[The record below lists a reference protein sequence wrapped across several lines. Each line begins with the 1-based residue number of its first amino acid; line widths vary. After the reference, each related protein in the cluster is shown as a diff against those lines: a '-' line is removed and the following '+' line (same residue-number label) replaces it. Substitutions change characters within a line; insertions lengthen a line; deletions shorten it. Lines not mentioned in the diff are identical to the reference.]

1 MVKGYNAQ
9 EADRYFTEPPE
20 STQVA
25 GSGHAKIILTC
36 DIEYKGKKVFENTGV
51 YFYGT
56 VWVDADGSL
65 DNWDSE
71 EIISRKGDRLVLDE
85 WVGTKEVE
93 NFMVDEPYSAFTL
106 IIKHVDYDDLDFEP
120 EEENY

>member
-20 STQVA
+20 PTQVA

-36 DIEYKGKKVFENTGV
+36 DIEYKGKIVFENTNV

-56 VWVDADGSL
+56 VWIDADGSL
-65 DNWDSE
+65 EDWDSE
-71 EIISRKGDRLVLDE
+71 EIISRDGDRLVLDE
-85 WVGTKEVE
+85 WVGTKDVE
-93 NFMVDEPYSAFTL
+93 NFMADEPYSAFTL

-120 EEENY
+120 VELNC

>member
-20 STQVA
+20 PTQVA
-25 GSGHAKIILTC
+25 GSVHAKIILTC
-36 DIEYKGKKVFENTGV
+36 DIEYKGKKVFENTNV

-56 VWVDADGSL
+56 VWIDYAGCID
-65 DNWDSE
+65 DWDSE
-71 EIISRKGDRLVLDE
+71 EIILRDGDRLVLDE

-93 NFMVDEPYSAFTL
+93 NFMEDEPYSAFTL
-106 IIKHVDYDDLDFEP
+106 IIKHVDYDDLDFES